1 MLVMLAGV
9 HQSTL
14 LPAPHK
20 PVCVYAWRVCPR
32 MRRYFCT
39 MQRCQCLL
47 HHHQC
52 IRVGL
57 DYASGREA
65 EDHWKPVT
73 KLDQAVRLASK
84 PSTGKTQYDCSV

>member
-1 MLVMLAGV
+1 MLAGV
-9 HQSTL
+9 HHTHL
-14 LPAPHK
+14 CACMLGAYAYECVDIFAPYKHAS
-20 PVCVYAWRVCPR
+20 VYAFAQPK
-32 MRRYFCT
+32 
-39 MQRCQCLL
+39 L